1 LEVRTRTEM
10 LEVKNLMVF
19 FENSWL
25 SMISVWSSRNRWVLG
40 SNSAG
45 KTTLMNMISGLM
57 IDIKRKEDRRGGERI
72 TILGE
77 VRFEGEDITNTE
89 PDKRVKKGI
98 VLSRERH
105 PIFPDSSVEENLRIA
120 AYLRRDSEI
129 KKTFDFVY
137 SVFFHLK
144 DIKKRKAGFCSGGE
158 QQMLSIG
165 MALMT
170 KPRLL
175 LMDEPLLGLSPVLQ
189 RDLRRAIKQIRG
201 EGVTI
206 LVTEQFARPLLPII
220 DRGYV
225 IENGI
230 PVLFGTGKEL
240 MDNPEVKAAYFGLGP
255 QPFPSQWE
263 MEIEGFL
270 ECRKS
275 INDKPVGSIY
285 EQFEKVCGI
294 I

>member
-1 LEVRTRTEM
+1 M

-19 FENSWL
+19 FENALAVNNL
-25 SMISVWSSRNRWVLG
+25 SLEVQREEVVGVLG

-45 KTTLMNMISGLM
+45 KTTLMNTISGLI
-57 IDIKRKEDRRGGERI
+57 IDIRKKEDRRGGERI

-77 VRFEGEDITNTE
+77 IKYEGEDILNTS
-89 PDKRVKKGI
+89 PDERVKRGI

-105 PIFPDSSVEENLRIA
+105 PIFPDSTVEENLRIA
-120 AYLRRDSEI
+120 TYLRRDREVKQS
-129 KKTFDFVY
+129 FDFVY
-137 SVFFHLK
+137 TVFFHLK
-144 DIKKRKAGFCSGGE
+144 EIRKRKAGFCSGGE
-158 QQMLSIG
+158 QQMLAIG

-189 RDLRRAIKQIRG
+189 RDLTRAIRQIRE

-225 IENGI
+225 IENGVL
-230 PVLFGTGKEL
+230 VLFGSGQEL
-240 MDNPEVKAAYFGLGP
+240 MDNPEVKAAYFG
-255 QPFPSQWE
+255 
-263 MEIEGFL
+263 
-270 ECRKS
+270 
-275 INDKPVGSIY
+275 V
-285 EQFEKVCGI
+285 
-294 I
+294 